1 MKLAYIS
8 GAYRSK
14 DGINGVF
21 ENIIRARTVALQY
34 WQKGIP
40 AFCPH
45 MNTAFMDG
53 AAHDSVWLDGDLEM
67 LRRCDIVVMLPNW
80 EQSEGATAEHAEA
93 KRCGLEINYV

>member
-1 MKLAYIS
+1 
-8 GAYRSK
+8 
-14 DGINGVF
+14 
-21 ENIIRARTVALQY
+21 
-34 WQKGIP
+34 
-40 AFCPH
+40 